1 MNNNILFIVFF
12 TRWINCASVEGM
24 TFSPPNLDDLLRPS
38 VDLPQNKEE
47 QSNLP
52 GIFNVPGILEEGNY
66 AELKRDMG
74 ANRQTFSQ
82 YQSYLMQS
90 MQRAVNGDPHAQV
103 VIGNYYA
110 QKVRTSCESVIESAT
125 TSVTKKDYM
134 SFALEAIKWYTLADN
149 QGDME
154 APYRMYELMFLMTL
168 PNRSGD
174 IRKQAMAFLTK
185 SADAGYFDAQC
196 ALGRA
201 YMEVYQNYDNKKLD
215 GSDSPASYLFVE
227 RISRDE
233 SLRKALEYL
242 EKAMMHDH
250 AKNYKSLEDDIRRL
264 KVYQRVHQNNT
275 L

>member
-1 MNNNILFIVFF
+1 
-12 TRWINCASVEGM
+12 
-24 TFSPPNLDDLLRPS
+24 
-38 VDLPQNKEE
+38 
-47 QSNLP
+47 
-52 GIFNVPGILEEGNY
+52 
-66 AELKRDMG
+66 
-74 ANRQTFSQ
+74 
-82 YQSYLMQS
+82 
-90 MQRAVNGDPHAQV
+90 
-103 VIGNYYA
+103 
-110 QKVRTSCESVIESAT
+110 
-125 TSVTKKDYM
+125 M

-174 IRKQAMAFLTK
+174 IRKQAMAFLKK

-264 KVYQRVHQNNT
+264 KVY
-275 L
+275 